1 MNPTVYD
8 EVWQSFITGDH
19 ISQGSIWGGEGLALV
34 VPVAAPEILAAVE
47 QIQAKLAEHLPFSP
61 HLPETLHITLSL
73 FGNPP
78 GENLPTLSA
87 FLRTALAP
95 IPAFAV
101 SLRRVNSFFRAP
113 FFEVF
118 DDGAL
123 NYLHKQIQSGLIKLG
138 YPETDYGPH
147 GQIWH
152 VTLGTYTASSDGA
165 AARSLLLQ
173 MREMNAGSFIVNELQ
188 LVKTSAGAPYRME
201 TLNSFAL
208 SGQVF

>member
-34 VPVAAPEILAAVE
+34 MSIKAPEILAAVE
-47 QIQAKLAEHLPFSP
+47 QVQAKLAEQLPFSP

-118 DDGAL
+118 DEGAI
-123 NYLHKQIQSGLIKLG
+123 NHLHNQIQPGLIKLG
-138 YPETDYGPH
+138 YPETDYGPR

-152 VTLGTYTASSDGA
+152 VTLGAYTASSDGA

-173 MREMNAGSFIVNELQ
+173 MREINAGSF
-188 LVKTSAGAPYRME
+188 LV
-201 TLNSFAL
+201 
-208 SGQVF
+208 